1 MDKAV
6 VDTSAVPPVATVY
19 HCNALPVA
27 TKLATVAELL
37 NVCDDA
43 VGEAVVFI
51 VIATVVLVLSIEF
64 IVCDT

>member
-19 HCNALPVA
+19 HCKELPVA
-27 TKLATVAELL
+27 TKLETVAELL

-43 VGEAVVFI
+43 VGAAVVFI
-51 VIATVVLVLSIEF
+51 VTATAVRALSQEF
-64 IVCDT
+64 TVCVT

>member
-19 HCNALPVA
+19 HCKELPVA
-27 TKLATVAELL
+27 TKLETVAELL

-43 VGEAVVFI
+43 VGAAVVFMI
-51 VIATVVLVLSIEF
+51 TAIVVLGLSQEF
-64 IVCDT
+64 TICDT